1 MTTLR
6 NSLFTEL
13 YINTVCQFISRNQRY
28 PTKKCPDNKLM
39 HFSLNHF
46 LYINQ
51 LVKRYKNAPD
61 NTLEGRPDNNNYYEA
76 ERPRN

>member
-6 NSLFTEL
+6 NSLFKKL
-13 YINTVCQFISRNQRY
+13 YKKIVFQLISRNQRR

-39 HFSLNHF
+39 HFSLNCF

-61 NTLEGRPDNNNYYEA
+61 NILEGRPDNNYYEDD
-76 ERPRN
+76 RPRY

>member
-13 YINTVCQFISRNQRY
+13 YINTVCQFISRNQRHLI
-28 PTKKCPDNKLM
+28 KKCADNKLM

-46 LYINQ
+46 VYINQ
-51 LVKRYKNAPD
+51 LVKRYKNAPS
-61 NTLEGRPDNNNYYEA
+61 NMLEGRPDNNYYEA
-76 ERPRN
+76 DRPHN

>member
-13 YINTVCQFISRNQRY
+13 HINTECQFISRNQRH

-39 HFSLNHF
+39 HFSLHYF
-46 LYINQ
+46 SYINQ
-51 LVKRYKNAPD
+51 LVKRSKNAPD
-61 NTLEGRPDNNNYYEA
+61 NILEGRPDNNYYEA

>member
-6 NSLFTEL
+6 NSLFKILRNKTVSQL
-13 YINTVCQFISRNQRY
+13 ISINHRQ

-51 LVKRYKNAPD
+51 LVKRYKNAPGSI
-61 NTLEGRPDNNNYYEA
+61 LEGRPDNNYYEA
-76 ERPRN
+76 DRPHN